1 MAKKQNINSDIKAL
15 QDMIFSSNYGLS
27 RDFVDK
33 NSDLVIKSNKAVT
46 DTLLGFGV
54 NTINHTNNSMQELTS
69 LVSQSIRFKGSNRT
83 GVNLKTGFF
92 KNDDDADMLTGIK
105 QITPLGNMDAS
116 EHEVINM
123 FASMHQ
129 SFLNVTEEYRGV
141 VELIPEVGRAIKNIV
156 RDILSVSELS
166 GRALNKLYEDD
177 SIADSDPTNKDKN
190 NTYIC
195 NKLLQEEIVDKNDLE
210 TKFKR
215 WTYESAVCG
224 VKPVAFIPYDYIL
237 RQLSSLND
245 KKYGL
250 NLDVNKFA
258 SKIKSGESCKVCDT
272 KEQEERFYNVS
283 VESSFA
289 EMFDPDKLAAA
300 HVTAEAK
307 ATESYDALLT
317 DDLVAAYARSCESM
331 FEKNYSDLEAKYA
344 KAKDDEIR
352 IYQITGE
359 RSNEAVQQVELLDSM
374 TKKYS
379 DQKKAWEEK
388 KVDERKKDA
397 KAGLRELARF
407 IDEHIDVV
415 KPGASSAMIANKI
428 MNERDRYSSFYN
440 LGENYLMAEGLQ
452 RKQKNLNQTND
463 GTRDGTGANPDFVY
477 DTESELGK
485 DCLIVPYSP
494 ESVIPININGEYMG
508 FYALEYENEIG
519 SMWKK
524 KRRAG
529 TFTDYV
535 KNQGFGDDAALLGGS
550 APMVAYGGA
559 DPLENNLYSPLAMY
573 NYSAN
578 AYMTG
583 DAENDQRF
591 DIMKIVTLRVLSHRL
606 RDPDL
611 ADNKTFKDAVM
622 ALLRNDCLTRK
633 KVQFTFIPPE
643 YMCYMTYQVDDDGI
657 PKSILDGTLLWAYM
671 YISSM
676 LSSAMIKMLK
686 SADKEKYEV
695 SVGLLKNAG
704 YTIDE
709 LQRVLSTRNI
719 YSSNMFGSLSS
730 VIKNAGTYQRMIIPV
745 FNDKKLYDVTQIE
758 NINNVSPDDD
768 FTGKLLQSIL
778 GKIYINS
785 GMQGSFDSPQFAH
798 EFAYQNIEYRS
809 NIIEEQANYE
819 KHYTK
824 IIRTLADHSAL
835 DTYNSKAE
843 TVDPDEKKEHS
854 NGDIDLS
861 KIKVELNISTMM
873 SMSNIS
879 EVIDQAKNVAN
890 SFVEIYNLE
899 SGSPTATAVATLFKR
914 KIIEKYA
921 NIVEWTELEKML
933 KEAEVQAPQF
943 VNNQKKL
950 AKIDA
955 KLQSED
961 GDDDSGSDFGGGD
974 MGGGGDDL
982 GGPF

>member
-1 MAKKQNINSDIKAL
+1 MAKLKQSMSNDIKAL

-27 RDFVDK
+27 RSFVDK
-33 NSDLVIKSNKAVT
+33 NSNIVIKSNKAVS
-46 DTLLGFGV
+46 DTLAGFGI
-54 NTINHTNNSMQELTS
+54 NTINRTTNSMQELTS
-69 LVSQSIRFKGSNRT
+69 LVSQSIRFKGDTNT
-83 GVNLKTGFF
+83 GVNLKNGFF
-92 KNDDDADMLTGIK
+92 KGDDDVDALTGIK

-116 EHEVINM
+116 EHDVINT

-177 SIADSDPTNKDKN
+177 TVADADETQKDKS

-195 NKLLQEEIVDKNDLE
+195 NDLLQREIVDKNDLE
-210 TKFKR
+210 TKLKR
-215 WTYESAVCG
+215 WTFESAVCG
-224 VKPVAFIPYDYIL
+224 VKPIAFIPYDYII
-237 RQLSSLND
+237 RQMETLNTG
-245 KKYGL
+245 KYGL
-250 NLDVNKFA
+250 NLNVKRFS
-258 SKIKSGESCKVCDT
+258 SKIKSGESCKVFESKD
-272 KEQEERFYNVS
+272 QEEKFYNVS
-283 VESSFA
+283 IESCFA
-289 EMFDPDKLAAA
+289 EMFDPEKVDEKTAAA
-300 HVTAEAK
+300 K
-307 ATESYDALLT
+307 AIESYDALFT
-317 DDLVAAYARSCESM
+317 DDLVDIYARSCESL
-331 FEKNYSDLEAKYA
+331 FAKEYSEAEQKSA

-352 IYQITGE
+352 RYQITGTK
-359 RSNEAVQQVELLDSM
+359 SVEAQQQIELLDSL

-379 DQKKAWEEK
+379 DEK
-388 KVDERKKDA
+388 KRFDELDKDKRKEEA
-397 KAGLRELARF
+397 KKGLRELAKY

-452 RKQKNLNQTND
+452 RKQRNLKKEQD
-463 GTRDGTGANPDFVY
+463 GSRDGVSNPDFVY

-485 DCLIVPYSP
+485 ECLIVPYSP
-494 ESVIPININGEYMG
+494 ESVIPVNVNGEYMG

-519 SMWKK
+519 AMWKK
-524 KRRAG
+524 RRRAG

-535 KNQGFGDDAALLGGS
+535 KNQGMGDDAALLGGS

-559 DPLENNLYSPLAMY
+559 DPMENNLYSPLAMY

-578 AYMTG
+578 QYMTG

-591 DIMKIVTLRVLSHRL
+591 DIMKIVTLRVLAHRL

-611 ADNKTFKDAVM
+611 ADNKSFKDAVM
-622 ALLRNDCLTRK
+622 ALLRNDCLTKK

-643 YMCYMTYQVDDDGI
+643 YMCYMTYQVDDNGV

-671 YISSM
+671 YISSV

-819 KHYTK
+819 KHFTK
-824 IIRTLADHSAL
+824 IIKILANYSAL
-835 DTYNSKAE
+835 DTFNSKAE
-843 TVDPDEKKEHS
+843 IADADDKKKHD
-854 NGDIDLS
+854 NGDIDIS

-873 SMSNIS
+873 SMSNITD
-879 EVIDQAKNVAN
+879 VLDQAKNVAN
-890 SFVEIYNLE
+890 SIAEMLNLADGSAVE
-899 SGSPTATAVATLFKR
+899 TARNTIFKR

-921 NIVEWTELEKML
+921 NIIEWAEIEKIL
-933 KEAEVQAPQF
+933 TEAEIKAPQL
-943 VNNQKKL
+943 VNHQKKF

-955 KLQSED
+955 KLQEED
-961 GDDDSGSDFGGGD
+961 EDENSGTDDFG
-974 MGGGGDDL
+974 GGGGDDL
-982 GGPF
+982 GSDLGGPF